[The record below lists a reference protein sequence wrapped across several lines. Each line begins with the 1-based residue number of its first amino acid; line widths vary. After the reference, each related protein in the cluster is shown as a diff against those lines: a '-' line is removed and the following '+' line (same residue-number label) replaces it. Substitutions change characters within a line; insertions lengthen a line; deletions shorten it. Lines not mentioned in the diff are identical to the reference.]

1 MSKSYSL
8 GDLMAMYYENEFSAT
23 EEVTL
28 PQFSTKHNRK
38 MKKAFNAFAENRT
51 SAHDLSMTTNAKK
64 TLSIR
69 KQILFAAIIIVLLA
83 FVTGGVKAFFSNSF
97 RGTVYNDNTYI
108 FAFDDSDSP
117 TIIEEEYM
125 LSVIPEGY
133 ELYGVSSASTTRS
146 VVYKNASS
154 QELIFDQTVKSE
166 YGSHV
171 NTEGHKIEEIDI
183 NGCDGIY
190 IEFRYENFTDTLVIW
205 NSNDYIL
212 MLYGNFAKDE
222 LVNLAKN
229 NEIKGFI

>member
-28 PQFSTKHNRK
+28 PQFSAKHNRK
-38 MKKAFNAFAENRT
+38 MKKAFNAFVENRT
-51 SAHDLSMTTNAKK
+51 SAHALSMTTNAKK
-64 TLSIR
+64 PLSIR

-133 ELYGVSSASTTRS
+133 ELYGVSSASITRS

-166 YGSHV
+166 YDSHV
-171 NTEGHKIEEIDI
+171 NTERYKIEEIDI

-222 LVNLAKN
+222 LIDLAKS

>member
-28 PQFSTKHNRK
+28 PQFSAKHNRK

-64 TLSIR
+64 PLSIR

-133 ELYGVSSASTTRS
+133 ELYGVSSASITRS

-166 YGSHV
+166 YDSHV
-171 NTEGHKIEEIDI
+171 NTEGYKIEEIDI

-212 MLYGNFAKDE
+212 MLCGNFAKNE
-222 LVNLAKN
+222 LIDLAKS
-229 NEIKGFI
+229 NEIKGFL